1 MASPPAVGDAA
12 PDFTLPS
19 TQGEITLSKRLARRA
34 VLLVFYPGDDTPV
47 CTKQLCDY
55 RDHLSDFADLG
66 VDVLALNPQ
75 PLDSHARF
83 ALKHALPFP
92 LLSDAGGAVCR
103 SYGAV
108 GLFGMTKRALVLIGS
123 NGRVLWRH
131 SDLPIFRRSAE
142 ELRAKLTELG
152 LGARAGGA

>member
-1 MASPPAVGDAA
+1 MPSPPDVGALA

-19 TQGEITLSKRLARRA
+19 TQGPVTLSERLQKRA

-55 RDHLSDFADLG
+55 RDHLADFEGLG

-75 PLDSHARF
+75 PLASHERF
-83 ALKHALPFP
+83 ASKHALAFP
-92 LLSDAGGAVCR
+92 LLSDTGAEVCR

-108 GLFGMTKRALVLIGS
+108 GLFGMTKRALVLIGKD
-123 NGRVLWRH
+123 GRVLWRH
-131 SDLPIFRRSAE
+131 TDLPIFRRSAE
-142 ELRAKLTELG
+142 ELRAKITELR
-152 LGARAGGA
+152 LDA